1 MWHRKDFLG
10 PWRGSLKTTTD
21 QEKEVRKMNLAK
33 RWDEFCREEDAM
45 GVVEIIL
52 IIVVLISL
60 VVIFKSQITTVVNN
74 IMKSITKESKAVYG
88 GK

>member
-1 MWHRKDFLG
+1 MG
-10 PWRGSLKTTTD
+10 PWRGSLKTTTA

>member
-1 MWHRKDFLG
+1 MG

-60 VVIFKSQITTVVNN
+60 VMIFKSQITTVVNN

>member
-1 MWHRKDFLG
+1 MG

-52 IIVVLISL
+52 
-60 VVIFKSQITTVVNN
+60 
-74 IMKSITKESKAVYG
+74 ESKAVYG

>member
-1 MWHRKDFLG
+1 MG

>member
-1 MWHRKDFLG
+1 MG

-60 VVIFKSQITTVVNN
+60 VVIFHSQITTVVNN